1 MAEPPAPEK
10 VAEHTAENHKM
21 PDNLSQESQA
31 PGTLSDSTSSLPDI
45 FLPESSPNDLSVPA
59 LVRRYSLSLPA
70 QPPACSFAAEIM
82 NSNKSLLHDIKDI
95 KDQLSDFGSCV
106 SEQSDSSS
114 DESERYTLV
123 QRKEAKR
130 KAGQTPIKSD
140 EKMKKANL
148 DWFEKANDGLT
159 H

>member
-1 MAEPPAPEK
+1 
-10 VAEHTAENHKM
+10 
-21 PDNLSQESQA
+21 
-31 PGTLSDSTSSLPDI
+31 
-45 FLPESSPNDLSVPA
+45 
-59 LVRRYSLSLPA
+59 
-70 QPPACSFAAEIM
+70 M
-82 NSNKSLLHDIKDI
+82 NSNKSLLYDIKDI

-130 KAGQTPIKSD
+130 KASLTPIKSD

-148 DWFEKANDGLT
+148 DWFEKANGGLT